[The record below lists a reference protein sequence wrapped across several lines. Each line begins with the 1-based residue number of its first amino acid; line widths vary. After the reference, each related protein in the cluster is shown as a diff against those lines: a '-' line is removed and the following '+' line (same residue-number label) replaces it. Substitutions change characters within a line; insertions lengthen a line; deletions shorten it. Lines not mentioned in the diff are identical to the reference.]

1 MSVPPTA
8 TPVAPRRRTALNV
21 ARARVL
27 ALRTWL
33 QTSESQPVRLVE
45 THISWVLLA
54 DALAYK
60 IKKPV
65 RLPFLD
71 FSTLVAR
78 RRYCGEELRLN
89 RRLAPSLYLDVVE
102 VCDGPNGPRF
112 GGAGRV
118 VEVAVRMRRFPD
130 GALWS
135 EKLAAGSLAP
145 SHIDAMAQ
153 RLSDFH
159 RDAAVAPPGSAFG
172 SAAIHERVIRRLI
185 DGIEAWRSGV

>member
-1 MSVPPTA
+1 MSIAPKA
-8 TPVAPRRRTALNV
+8 TLVRPRRRSTLAV
-21 ARARVL
+21 ARARVSE
-27 ALRTWL
+27 LRTLL

-71 FSTLVAR
+71 FSTLAAR
-78 RRYCGEELRLN
+78 RRYCDEELRLN
-89 RRLAPSLYLDVVE
+89 RRLAPSLYLDVVNIR
-102 VCDGPNGPRF
+102 DSPDGPRF
-112 GGAGRV
+112 GGVGRV
-118 VEVAVRMRRFPD
+118 LEVAVCMRRFPD

-135 EKLAAGSLAP
+135 EKLIAGSLAP
-145 SHIDAMAQ
+145 RHIDAMAQ

-159 RDAAVAPPGSAFG
+159 REAAVAPPGSAFG
-172 SAAIHERVIRRLI
+172 SAAIH
-185 DGIEAWRSGV
+185 